1 MWHPW
6 RALAERVA
14 RKDLLEAASL
24 DEVYEYQRAIERA
37 VGVAPMLP
45 AQPSKGD
52 GPPPNAPLWQRQA
65 AWPSN
70 HPARARLEGARDNRR
85 RW

>member
-14 RKDLLEAASL
+14 RKDLLEAATL
-24 DEVYEYQRAIERA
+24 DEVREYQDA
-37 VGVAPMLP
+37 VRRIIGVAPMLP
-45 AQPSKGD
+45 AQPMAAET
-52 GPPPNAPLWQRQA
+52 PPNAPNWTQA
-65 AWPSN
+65 PAWPTNS
-70 HPARARLEGARDNRR
+70 PADSRLTSPRDNRR

>member
-6 RALAERVA
+6 RALAERAA
-14 RKDLLEAASL
+14 RKDLLTAASL
-24 DEVYEYQRAIERA
+24 DEVQEYQDAVQRI

-45 AQPSKGD
+45 AQPMD
-52 GPPPNAPLWQRQA
+52 AETPPNAPDWSQTP
-65 AWPSN
+65 AWPANSI
-70 HPARARLEGARDNRR
+70 ADSRLSSPRDNRR